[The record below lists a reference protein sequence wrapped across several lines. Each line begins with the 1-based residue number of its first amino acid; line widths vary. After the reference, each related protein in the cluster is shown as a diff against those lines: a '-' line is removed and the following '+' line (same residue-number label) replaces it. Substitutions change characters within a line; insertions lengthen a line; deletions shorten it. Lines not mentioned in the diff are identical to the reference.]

1 MKFAKLVCLSILVMA
16 LAGCGNTQ
24 QPQPEPSP
32 EQTVEE
38 QQTAEPTADEQSEG
52 DTQEAEPSPESSP
65 EPSAEPTPDEPDE
78 PLTFI
83 TDAGTTSLNGYTIKP
98 IPDNEAFEY
107 ISGMGAGINLG
118 NAFDASDCTWLT
130 DEMAYESAWCR
141 ARTTYAYIDSLCNE
155 GFNVI
160 RIPVSWHNH
169 VDADYNISQPWLD
182 RVTEIVD
189 YCLSK
194 DMYVIINVHH
204 DIDTNYFYPDS
215 AHLDNTLK
223 YTETVWKQLAEH
235 FKDRNDRLIFECIN
249 EPRLK
254 GTDNE
259 WWFASVNS
267 TVQDA
272 FDTMEKAN
280 QTFVDT
286 VRATGGNNAD
296 RYLMVCGYC
305 DMNNSMVLDAFEFP
319 EDTAENKLIFTV
331 HVYLPYPFVGEVP
344 GTASFGAAQE
354 RENKT
359 VFSSLYDKFVARGIP
374 VIIGEYGCID
384 KNNDEDRLA
393 YYEFMGECSALYSI
407 PLIVWDNN
415 EFNNTD
421 AAVAETFGL
430 FDRATGNVICREL
443 VDAITAEY
451 KN

>member
-1 MKFAKLVCLSILVMA
+1 MKFNKLVCLSILVMA

-24 QPQPEPSP
+24 VPQPETSPSEVMEEQQTQEQASDEQGEEAGAALDEEPSP
-32 EQTVEE
+32 EPSEE
-38 QQTAEPTADEQSEG
+38 VV
-52 DTQEAEPSPESSP
+52 
-65 EPSAEPTPDEPDE
+65 PDEADE

-83 TDAGTTSLNGYTIKP
+83 TDAGTTSINGYTVKP

-118 NAFDASDCTWLT
+118 NAFDASDCDWLS
-130 DEMAYESAWCR
+130 DELAYESAWCR
-141 ARTTYAYIDSLCNE
+141 ARTSYAYIDSLCNE

-169 VDADYNISQPWLD
+169 VDADYNISGPWLD

-189 YCLSK
+189 YCLGK
-194 DMYVIINVHH
+194 DMYVIIDAHH
-204 DIDTNYFYPDS
+204 DIDQNFFYPDS

-223 YTETVWKQLAEH
+223 YTEAVWSQLAEH
-235 FKDRNDRLIFECIN
+235 FKDRSDRLIFECIN

-254 GTDNE
+254 GNDNE
-259 WWFASVNS
+259 WWFSSVNP

-272 FDTMEKAN
+272 FDVMAKVN

-305 DMNNSMVLDAFEFP
+305 NMTTNLVLDAFELP
-319 EDTAENKLIFTV
+319 ADTADNKLIVTV
-331 HVYLPYPFVGEVP
+331 HVYQPYSFAGEVP
-344 GTASFGAAQE
+344 GNSNFGAAEE
-354 RENKT
+354 RENKNI
-359 VFSSLYDKFVARGIP
+359 FSSLYDKFVAEGIP
-374 VIIGEYGCID
+374 VIIGEYGCTD
-384 KNNDEDRLA
+384 KNNDEDRVA

-407 PLIVWDNN
+407 PLVVWDNN

-430 FDRATGNVICREL
+430 FDRATGDVICREL
-443 VDAITAEY
+443 VDAITADY

>member
-1 MKFAKLVCLSILVMA
+1 MKFCKLVVVTGLVMSLT
-16 LAGCGNTQ
+16 LAGCAGGND
-24 QPQPEPSP
+24 PQPEPSP
-32 EQTVEE
+32 SEALEE
-38 QQTAEPTADEQSEG
+38 QQTPEPTADNQTE
-52 DTQEAEPSPESSP
+52 EPSP
-65 EPSAEPTPDEPDE
+65 EPSAEPFAEPVPDEPDE

-83 TDAGTTSLNGYTIKP
+83 TDAGTTTINGYTVKP

-118 NAFDASDCTWLT
+118 NAFDASDCTWLS
-130 DEMAYESAWCR
+130 DELAYESAWCR
-141 ARTTYAYIDSLCNE
+141 ARTSYAYIDSLCNE

-169 VDADYNISQPWLD
+169 VDADYNISGPWLD

-189 YCLSK
+189 YCLGK
-194 DMYVIINVHH
+194 DMYVIIDAHH
-204 DIDTNYFYPDS
+204 DIDQNFFYPDS

-223 YTETVWKQLAEH
+223 YTEAVWSQLAEH
-235 FKDRNDRLIFECIN
+235 FKDRSDRLIFECIN

-259 WWFASVNS
+259 WWFSSVNS
-267 TVQDA
+267 NVQDA
-272 FDTMEKAN
+272 FDVMAKVN

-305 DMNNSMVLDAFEFP
+305 NMTTDLVLDAFELP
-319 EDTAENKLIFTV
+319 EDTADNKLIVTV
-331 HVYLPYPFVGEVP
+331 HVYQPYSFVGEVP
-344 GTASFGAAQE
+344 GNANFGAAEE
-354 RENKT
+354 RDNKN
-359 VFSSLYDKFVARGIP
+359 VFSSLYDSFVAEGVP

-407 PLIVWDNN
+407 PLVVWDNN

-421 AAVAETFGL
+421 AAVAETYGL
-430 FDRATGNVICREL
+430 FDRATGNVLCRDI
-443 VDAITAEY
+443 VDVITADY

>member
-1 MKFAKLVCLSILVMA
+1 MKICKLVCLSIIVMA
-16 LAGCGNTQ
+16 LAGCGNRQ
-24 QPQPEPSP
+24 EPQPEPAP
-32 EQTVEE
+32 TEAAEE
-38 QQTAEPTADEQSEG
+38 QQTPDAIADEQNEG
-52 DTQEAEPSPESSP
+52 DVQEAEPSPEPVP
-65 EPSAEPTPDEPDE
+65 EEPENTIP
-78 PLTFI
+78 FI
-83 TDAGTTSLNGYTIKP
+83 TDAGTTTLNGYTVKP

-235 FKDRNDRLIFECIN
+235 FMDRSDRLIFECIN

-305 DMNNSMVLDAFEFP
+305 DMNNSMVLDSFEFP